1 VGYHDSAVFLRPPL
15 KAALKRGALIAAA
28 NWPVTLIQAVA
39 DSLFKLLIAAPL
51 VGGIFLVALVV
62 GADPRVLLSLEW
74 RDLAATIVGS
84 LQSHPLVLTAF
95 LSALAVVIAGGSVFV
110 FLVKGGTVAVL
121 VRGEREAGPVEQ
133 PPLHHDVVARASR
146 FGVEFFIDAAR
157 ALFARYLRLGIVLL
171 VAYLASGAVYF
182 ATIYAGLVE
191 NSWAATALLTA
202 GFVGWITLVNLL
214 YLLMQ
219 IVIAADDCHVAAAG
233 SRVLAFLRH
242 DWRSV
247 GMVFLVVLGLVV
259 TTTAASVLATA
270 VLGLLGFVPI
280 LGQILSLAVVPLAWV
295 LREIVFQFI
304 GLASIGAY
312 VKLYR
317 AFAAEPSRR
326 RLLSELPANLREA
339 NAFGPPP
346 RA

>member
-1 VGYHDSAVFLRPPL
+1 VFLRLPL

-84 LQSHPLVLTAF
+84 LKSHPLVLAAF
-95 LSALAVVIAGGSVFV
+95 LSALAVVIAGGSLFV

-121 VRGEREAGPVEQ
+121 VRGEREGGPVEH
-133 PPLHHDVVARASR
+133 PPLHLDVVTRASR

-171 VAYLASGAVYF
+171 VAYLASGAAYF
-182 ATIYAGLVE
+182 VIIYAGLVE

-202 GFVGWITLVNLL
+202 AFVGWITIINLL

-219 IVIAADDCHVAAAG
+219 IVIAADDCSVAAAG

-242 DWRSV
+242 EWRSV
-247 GMVFLVVLGLVV
+247 ATVFLVVLGLVV
-259 TTTAASVLATA
+259 TTTAASLLATA
-270 VLGLLGFVPI
+270 LLGLLGFVPI

-295 LREIVFQFI
+295 LREVVFQFI

-317 AFAAEPSRR
+317 TFATEPSHQH
-326 RLLSELPANLREA
+326 LTSGIPA
-339 NAFGPPP
+339 
-346 RA
+346 RAT